1 MKKVFAMIGR
11 MLRGWLPMFK
21 MEVQEKVEMVI
32 QLVEAGA
39 NSAPLIKWR
48 MDTSESAQSNAQL
61 LEDSRNATS
70 IPCNRA

>member
-21 MEVQEKVEMVI
+21 MGVQEKVEMVI
-32 QLVEAGA
+32 QLVEVEA

-48 MDTSESAQSNAQL
+48 MDTSESAQSNAQPFGCRCVL
-61 LEDSRNATS
+61 LRFYSELE
-70 IPCNRA
+70 

>member
-21 MEVQEKVEMVI
+21 MGVQEKVEMVI
-32 QLVEAGA
+32 QLVEVEA

-61 LEDSRNATS
+61 SEDSGNATS